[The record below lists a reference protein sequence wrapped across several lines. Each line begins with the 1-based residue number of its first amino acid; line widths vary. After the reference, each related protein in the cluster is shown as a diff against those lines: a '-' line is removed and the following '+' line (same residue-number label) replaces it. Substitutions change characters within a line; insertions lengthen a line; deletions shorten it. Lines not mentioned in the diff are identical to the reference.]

1 MKKCVKDSGF
11 LGMVYGLR
19 VGDGSIESVEEK
31 EKTLI
36 LLFLNVSSFFYFAR
50 SYDFH
55 FEDFIYG

>member
-1 MKKCVKDSGF
+1 
-11 LGMVYGLR
+11 MVYGLR